1 MKQSR
6 IPFLFPLLF
15 LFIPSVSYAQSTPIE
30 LAKQLLKDDVMVKE
44 LAEMDGLSL
53 SQVTKRLSSRKIDL
67 NGDGVV
73 EYIVSGIGCGNANC
87 PTWLYR
93 KSGNKYIQIPVE
105 NELSATSVETRRTK
119 TNGYLDLTAKTHGGG
134 GEGTLLVHKFNGS
147 KYVVKECFDI
157 KSGYFDGSGNY
168 REYKTP
174 KVTKTRCN

>member
-1 MKQSR
+1 MKLSR
-6 IPFLFPLLF
+6 ILFLFPLLF
-15 LFIPSVSYAQSTPIE
+15 LFVPSASYAQSTPTE

-53 SQVTKRLSSRKIDL
+53 SQVAKRLSSRRIDL
-67 NGDGVV
+67 NGDRVV

-93 KSGNKYIQIPVE
+93 KSGNKYIQIPVG
-105 NELSATSVETRRTK
+105 NELSAASVEARRTI
-119 TNGYLDLTAKTHGGG
+119 TNGYLDLTAKTHAGS
-134 GEGTLLVHKFNGS
+134 GEGTLFVYKFNGS
-147 KYVVKECFDI
+147 KYVVKECFNM

-174 KVTKTRCN
+174 KVTKMSCN